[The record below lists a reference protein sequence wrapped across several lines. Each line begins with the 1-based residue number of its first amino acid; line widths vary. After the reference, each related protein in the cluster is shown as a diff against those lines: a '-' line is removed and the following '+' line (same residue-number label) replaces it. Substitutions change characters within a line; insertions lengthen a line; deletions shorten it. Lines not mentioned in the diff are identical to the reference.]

1 VGYVK
6 IDSFPA
12 EYEDS
17 YATDR
22 AALTDFYRQA
32 ADCTDL
38 IIDLTDN
45 SGGSEVYWQQ
55 LLAAPPPDRPPPR
68 PPVHLCRGAGDH
80 RDGPG

>member
-1 VGYVK
+1 MR
-6 IDSFPA
+6 
-12 EYEDS
+12 DS

-55 LLAAPPPDRPPPR
+55 LLAAP
-68 PPVHLCRGAGDH
+68 
-80 RDGPG
+80 